1 MEKGKLSVHTENILP
16 IIKKWLYSEKE
27 IFLRELVSNALDAIN
42 KVKKVALSEEIRDAE
57 DDEYAIDIRIDREKG
72 ELIIED
78 NGIGLTAEE
87 IKKYITQIA
96 FSGAEEFV
104 KQYESSGDKTKA
116 GIIGNFG
123 LGFYS
128 SFMVANRVEIDSLSY
143 RKDAEAALWCSDG
156 GEEYEI
162 GAGTRTKRGTSI
174 KLVLE
179 EEDKNLLDKASVNDL
194 VRKYCDFMPVV
205 IRVDGTQ
212 TNREN
217 PLWTKQ
223 PSQLKKEDYVE
234 FYRYLYPHQGDPLF
248 YIHLNVDHPFHLQ
261 GILYF
266 PRLAHEMELNQSE
279 VKIYCK
285 QVFVTG
291 EAQDL
296 IPKFLTV
303 LQGVIDMPD
312 LPLNVSRSY
321 LQSDGQVR
329 KIAAHIVKKV
339 ADRLVEENKKS
350 PDNYREIWKDIAPF
364 VKYGML
370 NDERFYE
377 QAQAALLFELADTN
391 QDQADAAGSA
401 PENADA
407 PDGEKKASSKSFTT
421 VEDYVAANKDK
432 LDNKIL
438 YVSDLRTQAGAL
450 KLLQQQGIQVILM
463 DSMIDSHFMQFL
475 EMKYPDYKFAR
486 ADAEVSDHIVDKE
499 ASAGLTD
506 ADGKDLDARVSE
518 VFKKAIGSEK
528 VTIRVETLKDDNL
541 PALILLPEQMRRF
554 SEMAAAM
561 SGGRTAP
568 QFPEEHT
575 LLLNR
580 KNRIIEALGA
590 PTLITGDSGESKQEL
605 TARHVYNLARLA
617 QGGVGPDDLEDFLGS
632 SYDLLNKV
640 L

>member
-42 KVKKVALSEEIRDAE
+42 KVKKVALTEEIRDAD
-57 DDEYAIDIRIDREKG
+57 DDEYAIDIRIDREQG
-72 ELIIED
+72 ELVIED

-87 IKKYITQIA
+87 IKKYIAQIA

-104 KQYESSGDKTKA
+104 KQYEDSGDKNKA

-128 SFMVANRVEIDSLSY
+128 SFMVASRVEIDSLSY
-143 RKDAEAALWCSDG
+143 RPNAQAARWSSDG

-162 GAGTRTKRGTSI
+162 GEGTRTKRGTSI
-174 KLVLE
+174 KLILE
-179 EEDKNLLDKASVNDL
+179 DEDKNLLDKASINDL
-194 VRKYCDFMPVV
+194 VRKYCDFMPVA

-223 PSQLKKEDYVE
+223 PSALKKEDYVE

-339 ADRLVEENKKS
+339 ADRLIEENKKS
-350 PDNYREIWKDIAPF
+350 PENYRDIWKDIAPF

-377 QAQAALLFELADTN
+377 QAQSALLFQLADTN
-391 QDQADAAGSA
+391 SAGPVDAASEAVTDSA
-401 PENADA
+401 PAA
-407 PDGEKKASSKSFTT
+407 QKSFTT
-421 VEDYVAANKDK
+421 IEDYVAANKDK

-438 YVSDLRTQAGAL
+438 YVSDLRTQAGPL
-450 KLLQQQGIQVILM
+450 KLLQQQGIQVLLM

-475 EMKYPDYKFAR
+475 EMKFPDYKFAR
-486 ADAEVSDHIVDKE
+486 ADAEVSDHIVDKD
-499 ASAGLTD
+499 AGAGLTD
-506 ADGKDLDARVSE
+506 ADGKDLDARVTE
-518 VFKKAIGSEK
+518 VFKKAIGDEK
-528 VTIRVETLKDDNL
+528 VTIQVETLKDEAL

-561 SGGRTAP
+561 SGGREAP
-568 QFPEEHT
+568 QFPAEHT

-580 KNRIIEALGA
+580 KNPIIAALGA

-605 TARHVYNLARLA
+605 TAKHVYNLARLA
-617 QGGVGPDDLEDFLGS
+617 QGGVGPDDLEGFLRGS
-632 SYDLLNKV
+632 YNLLNKI

>member
-42 KVKKVALSEEIRDAE
+42 KVKKVALTEEIRDAL
-57 DDEYAIDIRIDREKG
+57 DSEYAIDIRIDREKG

-104 KQYESSGDKTKA
+104 KQYEASGDKTKA

-128 SFMVANRVEIDSLSY
+128 SFMIATRVEIDSLSY
-143 RKDAEAALWCSDG
+143 RPGSEAALWSSDG
-156 GEEYEI
+156 GEEYEL
-162 GAGTRTKRGTSI
+162 GVGTRTKRGTSI
-174 KLVLE
+174 KLIV
-179 EEDKNLLDKASVNDL
+179 EEDSKDLLDKASINTL

-223 PSQLKKEDYVE
+223 PSQLKKEDYVD
-234 FYRYLYPHQGDPLF
+234 FYKYLYPHQGDPLF

-279 VKIYCK
+279 VRIYCK

-339 ADRLVEENKKS
+339 ADRLVEEHKKD
-350 PDNYREIWKDIAPF
+350 PENYQSIWRDIAPF

-370 NDERFYE
+370 NDDRFYE
-377 QAQAALLFELADTN
+377 QAQSALLFELASFKDAAARESET
-391 QDQADAAGSA
+391 ADAGGGAG
-401 PENADA
+401 
-407 PDGEKKASSKSFTT
+407 KRTFTT
-421 VEDYVAANKDK
+421 IEDYVAANKDK
-432 LDNKIL
+432 LENKIL
-438 YVSDLRTQAGAL
+438 YVSDLRTQAGPL
-450 KLLQQQGIQVILM
+450 KLLQQQGIQVVLM

-499 ASAGLTD
+499 AGSGLAG
-506 ADGKDLDARVSE
+506 ADGKDLDARVTE
-518 VFKKAIGSEK
+518 LFKKALGNDK

-568 QFPEEHT
+568 QFPIEHT

-580 KNRIIEALGA
+580 KNRIIAALGA
-590 PTLITGDSGESKQEL
+590 PSLITGDTGVSKQEL
-605 TARHVYNLARLA
+605 TARHIYNLARLA
-617 QGGVGPDDLEDFLGS
+617 QGGVGPDDLEGFLTS
-632 SYDLLNKV
+632 SYELLGKV
-640 L
+640 V

>member
-42 KVKKVALSEEIRDAE
+42 KVKKVALTEEIRDAL
-57 DDEYAIDIRIDREKG
+57 DSEYAIDIRIDREKG

-104 KQYESSGDKTKA
+104 KQYEASGDKTKA

-128 SFMVANRVEIDSLSY
+128 SFMIATRVEIDSLSY
-143 RKDAEAALWCSDG
+143 RPGSEAALWSSDG
-156 GEEYEI
+156 GEEYEL
-162 GAGTRTKRGTSI
+162 GVGTRTKRGTSI
-174 KLVLE
+174 KLIV
-179 EEDKNLLDKASVNDL
+179 EEDSKDLLDKASINTL

-223 PSQLKKEDYVE
+223 PSQLKKEDYVD
-234 FYRYLYPHQGDPLF
+234 FYKYLYPHQGDPLF

-279 VKIYCK
+279 VRIYCK

-339 ADRLVEENKKS
+339 ADRLVEEHKKD
-350 PDNYREIWKDIAPF
+350 PENYQSIWRDIAPF

-370 NDERFYE
+370 NDDRFYE
-377 QAQAALLFELADTN
+377 QAQSALLFELASCKDAAARESET
-391 QDQADAAGSA
+391 ADAGGGAG
-401 PENADA
+401 
-407 PDGEKKASSKSFTT
+407 KRTFTT
-421 VEDYVAANKDK
+421 IEDYVAANKDK
-432 LDNKIL
+432 LENKIL
-438 YVSDLRTQAGAL
+438 YVSDLRTQAGPL
-450 KLLQQQGIQVILM
+450 KLLQQQGIQVVLM
-463 DSMIDSHFMQFL
+463 DSMIDRSFMQFL

-499 ASAGLTD
+499 AGSGLAG
-506 ADGKDLDARVSE
+506 ADGKDLDARVTE
-518 VFKKAIGSEK
+518 LFKKALGNDK

-568 QFPEEHT
+568 QFPIEHT

-580 KNRIIEALGA
+580 KNRIIAALGA
-590 PTLITGDSGESKQEL
+590 PSLITGDTGVSKQEL
-605 TARHVYNLARLA
+605 TARHIYNLARLA
-617 QGGVGPDDLEDFLGS
+617 QGGVGPDDLEGFLTS
-632 SYDLLNKV
+632 SYELLGKV
-640 L
+640 V

>member
-1 MEKGKLSVHTENILP
+1 MEKGKLSVNTENILP

-42 KVKKVALSEEIRDAE
+42 KVKKVGLTEDIRDA
-57 DDEYAIDIRIDREKG
+57 DDTDYAIDITIDREKG
-72 ELIIED
+72 ELVIED

-104 KQYESSGDKTKA
+104 KKYEESGDKNQA

-128 SFMVANRVEIDSLSY
+128 AFMVAKRVEIDSLSY
-143 RKDAEAALWCSDG
+143 RTDAEAARWASDG
-156 GEEYEI
+156 GEEFEI
-162 GAGTRTKRGTSI
+162 GAGSRTKRGTAI
-174 KLVLE
+174 KLVVE
-179 EEDKNLLDKASVNDL
+179 DEDKNLLDKASINDL
-194 VRKYCDFMPVV
+194 VRKYCDFMPVA

-212 TNREN
+212 SNREN

-223 PSQLKKEDYVE
+223 PSSLKKEDYVE

-248 YIHLNVDHPFHLQ
+248 YVHLNVDHPFHLQ

-303 LQGVIDMPD
+303 LQGVVDMPD

-329 KIAAHIVKKV
+329 KIANHIVKKV
-339 ADRLVEENKKS
+339 ADRLVEESKKD
-350 PDNYREIWKDIAPF
+350 PDYYREIWRDIAPF

-370 NDERFYE
+370 NDTKFYE
-377 QAQAALLFELADTN
+377 QAQSALIFEVAGDASAN
-391 QDQADAAGSA
+391 GADASPAG
-401 PENADA
+401 EN
-407 PDGEKKASSKSFTT
+407 GEDKKPAKTFTT
-421 VEDYVAANKDK
+421 IDDYVAANKDK
-432 LDNKIL
+432 IDNKIL

-450 KLLQQQGIQVILM
+450 GLLQKQDIQVLLM

-475 EMKYPDYKFAR
+475 ESKYPDYKFAR
-486 ADAEVSDHIVDKE
+486 ADAEVSDHIVDKD
-499 ASAGLTD
+499 ASAGLAD
-506 ADGKDLDARVSE
+506 ADGKDLDARVTE
-518 VFKKAIGSEK
+518 IFQKAIGNEK
-528 VTIRVETLKDDNL
+528 VTIQVETLKDDNL

-561 SGGRTAP
+561 SGGRELP
-568 QFPEEHT
+568 RFPEEHT
-575 LLLNR
+575 LLVNR
-580 KNRIIEALGA
+580 RNAIIAALGA
-590 PTLITGDSGESKQEL
+590 PGLITGDAGPSKQEL

-617 QGGVGPDDLEDFLGS
+617 QGGVGPDDLQAFLGS
-632 SYDLLNKV
+632 SYELLAKV

>member
-42 KVKKVALSEEIRDAE
+42 KVKKVALTEDIRDAD
-57 DDEYAIDIRIDREKG
+57 DDEYVIDIRIDREQG

-104 KQYESSGDKTKA
+104 KQYEEGGDKSKS

-128 SFMVANRVEIDSLSY
+128 SFMVASRVEIDSLSY
-143 RKDAEAALWCSDG
+143 RTDAQAARWSSDG

-162 GAGTRTKRGTSI
+162 GEGTRTKRGTSI
-174 KLVLE
+174 KLILE
-179 EEDKNLLDKASVNDL
+179 EEDKNLLDKVSINDL
-194 VRKYCDFMPVV
+194 VRKYCDFMPVI

-234 FYRYLYPHQGDPLF
+234 FYRYLYPNQGDPLF

-329 KIAAHIVKKV
+329 KIASHIVKKV

-350 PDNYREIWKDIAPF
+350 PDYYREIWKDIAPF

-377 QAQAALLFELADTN
+377 QAQSALLFQLADTTAAN
-391 QDQADAAGSA
+391 AAGDADAGDSQ
-401 PENADA
+401 
-407 PDGEKKASSKSFTT
+407 DGESAATKSVFTT
-421 VEDYVAANKDK
+421 IEDYVAANKDK
-432 LDNKIL
+432 LENKIL

-450 KLLQQQGIQVILM
+450 KLLQQQGIQVLLM
-463 DSMIDSHFMQFL
+463 DSMIDTHFMQFL

-499 ASAGLTD
+499 ATAGLTD

-518 VFKKAIGSEK
+518 VFKKAIGDEK
-528 VTIRVETLKDDNL
+528 VTVQVETLKDDDL

-568 QFPEEHT
+568 QFPAEHT

-580 KNRIIEALGA
+580 KNRIIAALGA
-590 PTLITGDSGESKQEL
+590 PALITGDAGESKQEL
-605 TARHVYNLARLA
+605 TAKHVYNLARLA
-617 QGGVGPDDLEDFLGS
+617 QGGVGPDDLEGFLKGS
-632 SYDLLNKV
+632 YELLNKIV
-640 L
+640 

>member
-42 KVKKVALSEEIRDAE
+42 KVKKVALTEDIRDAE
-57 DDEYAIDIRIDREKG
+57 DDEYAIDIRIDREQG

-104 KQYESSGDKTKA
+104 KQYEESGDKSKA

-128 SFMVANRVEIDSLSY
+128 SFMVAKRVEIESLSY
-143 RKDAEAALWCSDG
+143 KTDAAPARWSSDG
-156 GEEYEI
+156 GEEFEI
-162 GAGTRTKRGTSI
+162 GEGSRSKRGTSI
-174 KLVLE
+174 KLILE
-179 EEDKNLLDKASVNDL
+179 EDDKNLLDKATINDL

-303 LQGVIDMPD
+303 LQGVVDMPD

-321 LQSDGQVR
+321 LQSDAQVR

-339 ADRLVEENKKS
+339 ADRLIEENKKS

-377 QAQAALLFELADTN
+377 QAQSALIFPLADLSS
-391 QDQADAAGSA
+391 AGEDAGDAGEGEASA
-401 PENADA
+401 VAKN
-407 PDGEKKASSKSFTT
+407 FTT
-421 VEDYVAANKDK
+421 IEDYVAANKDK
-432 LDNKIL
+432 LENKIL
-438 YVSDLRTQAGAL
+438 YVSDLRTQAGPL
-450 KLLQQQGIQVILM
+450 KLLQQQGIQVLLM

-499 ASAGLTD
+499 AGPGLTD
-506 ADGKDLDARVSE
+506 ADGKDLDGRVSE
-518 VFKKAIGSEK
+518 IFKKAIGDEK
-528 VTIRVETLKDDNL
+528 VTIQVETLKDENL

-561 SGGRTAP
+561 SGGRAP
-568 QFPEEHT
+568 AQFPAEHT

-580 KNRIIEALGA
+580 KNKIIAALGA
-590 PTLITGDSGESKQEL
+590 PALITGDGGETKQEL
-605 TARHVYNLARLA
+605 TAKHVYNLARLA
-617 QGGVGPDDLEDFLGS
+617 QGGVGPDDLEEFLKG
-632 SYDLLNKV
+632 SYDLLNKIV
-640 L
+640 